1 MTMSPSERLKHE
13 MEGLVAFAD
22 GFAEHYRPTILNN
35 LCRALMMDSRNGKDP
50 AVKRSTESAQETT
63 KGNAESEASE
73 SWEYRKAMIALGKDS
88 NINLKKLNQQQ
99 FVTLLAYVL
108 TVRRPKNGQVVEFTP
123 EVLVEACRAAGQ
135 KQPANAGATLR
146 AAKSRGLIDRKTGQ
160 KGYTVAPQGEN
171 FVNDL
176 LSGKDET

>member
-50 AVKRSTESAQETT
+50 VEKFRNESAEET
-63 KGNAESEASE
+63 KKRNSESESSE
-73 SWEYRKAMIALGKDS
+73 PWDYRQDLVALGKDH
-88 NINLKKLNQQQ
+88 NKDLKKLNQQH

-108 TVRRPKNGQVVEFTP
+108 TVRRPKNGQVVELTP
-123 EVLVEACRAAGQ
+123 EVLVEACRATGR
-135 KQPANAGATLR
+135 KQPANAGSTLR
-146 AAKSRGLIDRKTGQ
+146 AAKSHGRIDRIKGQ
-160 KGYTVAPQGEN
+160 KGYTLAPRGEN
-171 FVNDL
+171 FINDL